1 MVLTFHLELIFE
13 IIACQRNSKTIKMI
27 IHDDG
32 PHIAGHDDGPHMP
45 ATIMALTN
53 LFGSVEIN

>member
-1 MVLTFHLELIFE
+1 
-13 IIACQRNSKTIKMI
+13 MI

-45 ATIMALTN
+45 ATIMTLIN